1 FRDIIGIVNQRVAAC
16 SDTVVLTVAG
26 LPLVIKGKL
35 K

>member
-1 FRDIIGIVNQRVAAC
+1 VNQMVAAC

-26 LPLVIKGKL
+26 LPHVIKGKL